1 MASKGSLN
9 STSQELKMKHQLAQ
23 TFLGLQN
30 GQDRL
35 KSLPVKVSCN
45 SYNIHITDFIINLFI
60 K

>member
-1 MASKGSLN
+1 MVIMASKGSLN

-23 TFLGLQN
+23 KFLGLQN

-45 SYNIHITDFIINLFI
+45 S
-60 K
+60 